1 MSDDKKLNPEIKE
14 IEYGKKEI
22 KKLTLYPLSVGDQFT
37 ITDIINK
44 IFMGFAEV
52 QSKGKMTEVT
62 SIGLVLE
69 AIKENIYKI
78 IMLVADVSEDKA
90 KEIISNL
97 TNSQLLDI
105 VEIIWEVNFEPAI
118 KKGRTLFEK
127 GKSMFNSERLSP
139 SSSNFTPNTDLK
151 VSTDKPIDKGE

>member
-52 QSKGKMTEVT
+52 QSKGRMTEVT